1 MSRVTA
7 MVSVE
12 PVHVADDTDDTPH
25 GSDREG
31 LTAAAAAVND
41 SHDAPQAA
49 AAEAGAESASG
60 GIVGNSRDGAGSAVD
75 TAPKPAVVV
84 QPDNTGVIPIPAVP
98 AESGELVV
106 VAVIDS
112 AAVQPAPA
120 EQAPSAAVS
129 DSSVDDVAM
138 PSVPPTE
145 SPSLQVVTDSQSNL
159 RVASPVEKV
168 EKAVSS
174 AFTDLDAEM
183 HEKKDTYVTAA
194 DEFGDPGS
202 TATTLLV
209 TPSHLIFSNVGDSR
223 ALLCRRG
230 R

>member
-1 MSRVTA
+1 

-41 SHDAPQAA
+41 SHDAPQAD

-60 GIVGNSRDGAGSAVD
+60 GVVGNGYDGAGSAVD
-75 TAPKPAVVV
+75 TAKKPAVV

-112 AAVQPAPA
+112 AAAQPAPA

-129 DSSVDDVAM
+129 DSSADDVAM
-138 PSVPPTE
+138 PTVSPTE
-145 SPSLQVVTDSQSNL
+145 SPSSQVVSDSQSNL